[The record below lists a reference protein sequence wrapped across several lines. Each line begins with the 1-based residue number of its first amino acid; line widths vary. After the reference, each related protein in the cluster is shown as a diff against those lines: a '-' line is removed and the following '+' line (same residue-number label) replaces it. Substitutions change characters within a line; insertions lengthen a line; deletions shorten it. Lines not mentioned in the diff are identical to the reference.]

1 MAPDFGGC
9 GREREHAFRILE
21 RRFTIIPAASK
32 MHPMRQ
38 PRSMHQIKDEE
49 DLRRIR
55 NDDPDF
61 SGTLAKGLLILQSF
75 VRDPR
80 AHANSEFAE
89 RLHLPRSTVSRL
101 CRSLQALGY
110 LDHDDRLD
118 RYFIGPA
125 AVALGYP
132 YVINTPLLTQL
143 RPAMQSL
150 ADRFEGAVSV
160 GVTMDLDVVYV
171 ETCAH
176 EHGTLKR
183 PGVGAVRGIVETAM
197 GRAWLAQLT
206 ATERTRF
213 LARAKRERA
222 DEYTRSTEGLKDSL
236 ANYAKRGYAIN
247 LGDAGLGVLAVGVA
261 SNIRYGPRKLLFN
274 CAVPGYRAK
283 AADLLKVI
291 GPTLVQLVNMAD
303 RQVGLR

>member
-1 MAPDFGGC
+1 
-9 GREREHAFRILE
+9 
-21 RRFTIIPAASK
+21 
-32 MHPMRQ
+32 MRQ
-38 PRSMHQIKDEE
+38 ARAVHRIKDQQ
-49 DLRRIR
+49 DLRRVR
-55 NDDPDF
+55 EDDPEF
-61 SGTLAKGLLILQSF
+61 AGTLAKGLLILQVF
-75 VRDPR
+75 VQDPR
-80 AHANSEFAE
+80 PHANSEFAQ
-89 RLHLPRSTVSRL
+89 RLGLPRPTVSRL
-101 CRSLQALGY
+101 CRTLQSLGF

-118 RYFIGPA
+118 RYSIGPA

-132 YVINTPLLTQL
+132 YVINTPLITHL
-143 RPAMQSL
+143 RPALQSM

-176 EHGTLKR
+176 ERGTLKR

-206 ATERTRF
+206 TAERNRF
-213 LARAKRERA
+213 LARARKERP

-236 ANYAKRGYAIN
+236 AHYGKRGFAIN
-247 LGDAGLGVLAVGVA
+247 MGDAGLGVLAVGVA

-274 CAVPGYRAK
+274 CAVPGYRSK
-283 AADLLKVI
+283 PADLLETI

>member
-1 MAPDFGGC
+1 
-9 GREREHAFRILE
+9 
-21 RRFTIIPAASK
+21 
-32 MHPMRQ
+32 MRQ
-38 PRSMHQIKDEE
+38 PRPVHHIKDQQ
-49 DLRRIR
+49 DLRKVRD
-55 NDDPDF
+55 DDPNF
-61 SGTLAKGLLILQSF
+61 SGTLAKGLMILQSF
-75 VRDPR
+75 VSDPR

-89 RLHLPRSTVSRL
+89 RLGLPRPTVSRL
-101 CRSLQALGY
+101 CRSLQALGF

-125 AVALGYP
+125 AVTLGYP
-132 YVINTPLLTQL
+132 YVINTPLLPQL

-171 ETCAH
+171 ETSAH

-206 ATERTRF
+206 ASERNRF
-213 LARAKRERA
+213 LARARQERPE
-222 DEYTRSTEGLKDSL
+222 EYARSTEGLKDSI
-236 ANYAKRGYAIN
+236 ANYTRRGFSIN
-247 LGDAGLGVLAVGVA
+247 MGDAGLGVLAVGVA
-261 SNIRYGPRKLLFN
+261 SSIRYGPRRLLFN
-274 CAVPGYRAK
+274 CAVPGFRSRPN
-283 AADLLKVI
+283 DLLKTI
-291 GPTLVQLVNMAD
+291 GPGLVQLVNMAD

>member
-1 MAPDFGGC
+1 
-9 GREREHAFRILE
+9 
-21 RRFTIIPAASK
+21 
-32 MHPMRQ
+32 MRQ
-38 PRSMHQIKDEE
+38 PRPVHQIKDQK
-49 DLRRIR
+49 DLRRVR
-55 NDDPDF
+55 SDDPDF
-61 SGTLAKGLLILQSF
+61 SGTLAKGLMILQSF

-89 RLHLPRSTVSRL
+89 RLGLPRPTVSRL
-101 CRSLQALGY
+101 CRSLQSLGF

-132 YVINTPLLTQL
+132 YVINTPLLPQL
-143 RPAMQSL
+143 RAAMQIL

-176 EHGTLKR
+176 EQGTLKR

-206 ATERTRF
+206 AADRNRF
-213 LARAKRERA
+213 LARARQERP
-222 DEYTRSTEGLKDSL
+222 DEYERSTEGLKDSI
-236 ANYAKRGYAIN
+236 ANYAKRGFSIN
-247 LGDAGLGVLAVGVA
+247 MGDAGLGVLAVGVA
-261 SNIRYGPRKLLFN
+261 SNIRYGPRRLLFN
-274 CAVPGYRAK
+274 CAVPGYRARPD
-283 AADLLKVI
+283 DLRKSI
-291 GPTLVQLVNMAD
+291 GPSLVQLVNMAD